1 MFRVARRNSIAG
13 CFVRDGTIARSDQAR
28 VLRNDAVVFAGKL
41 SSLKR
46 FQEDVREVQTNFECG
61 LQIDGFD
68 SFEEGD
74 VVEFFKLERE
84 T

>member
-1 MFRVARRNSIAG
+1 VIAEG
-13 CFVRDGTIARSDQAR
+13 KIAT
-28 VLRNDAVVFAGKL
+28 
-41 SSLKR
+41 LKR

-61 LQIDGFD
+61 VQIEGFE

-74 VVEFFKLERE
+74 AIEFYRIERE